1 MKSLHMRAMAG
12 LLSVLAFLAAGTF
25 LPAWTLHYWQ
35 AWLCLAVFFAAS
47 AAITIYLAKHDPEL
61 LARRLKA
68 GARAEQEKSQK
79 IIQSFTRVYF
89 LLLFVV
95 PALDHRFGWSRVP
108 AAASLAGDA
117 LMAIGFAVVF
127 VVFKE
132 NTYTSGVI
140 EVAAGQ
146 KVISTGPYSL
156 VRHPMYSGALL
167 MLLGIPMAL
176 GSWWGLL
183 LFPPM
188 AGAIVWRLLDEEKFL
203 AANLPGYS
211 NYQARVAYRLAP
223 HLW

>member
-1 MKSLHMRAMAG
+1 MKKLHMKAIAG
-12 LLSVLAFLAAGTF
+12 LLSVLAFLSAGTF

-47 AAITIYLAKHDPEL
+47 AAITIYLAERDPEL

-68 GARAEQEKSQK
+68 GASAEEEKSQK

-108 AAASLAGDA
+108 AVASIAGDA

-146 KVISTGPYSL
+146 RVISTGPYSL

-167 MLLGIPMAL
+167 MLLGIPVAL

-203 AANLPGYS
+203 ALNLEGYPE
-211 NYQARVAYRLAP
+211 YLGRVTHRLVP
-223 HLW
+223 HFW